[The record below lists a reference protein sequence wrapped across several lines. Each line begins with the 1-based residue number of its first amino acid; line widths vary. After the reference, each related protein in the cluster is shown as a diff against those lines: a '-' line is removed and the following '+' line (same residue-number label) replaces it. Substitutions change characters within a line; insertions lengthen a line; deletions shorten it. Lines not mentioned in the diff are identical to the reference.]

1 MYLKSIEINGF
12 KSFANRIVFK
22 FNNGITGI
30 VGPNGSGKS
39 NVGDAVRW
47 VLGEQSAKQLRG
59 SKMEDV
65 IFSGTELRKPQGF
78 AYVAI
83 TLDNSDHKLPIDYNE
98 VTVARRVYRSG
109 ESEYLINGVVS
120 RLKDV
125 NSLFF
130 DTGIGKEGYSII
142 GQGQIERILSGKP
155 EERRELFDEAAGIVK
170 YKKNKATTEKS
181 LESERENLARVNDI
195 LRELERQVGPLKEQS
210 ETARKYLIFKDELK
224 KLDIN
229 AFLLDVDNNKEQ
241 LSDFEGKLAVVEEDG
256 ARLRQEFELAKDEY
270 ERIEAELEDYNG
282 KLDEVKNEI
291 HEKKLSNQKC
301 EGEINVIEQQIIASK
316 QNSDSITERID
327 KAKADIAR
335 YKEALDGY
343 YEEKLKLDERLDE
356 ADDVVDKANERYESL
371 KNKIA
376 DAEIEI
382 ENSKGEI
389 IEYLNEGGTLKAK
402 VGRYDTM
409 LENIQLRKAQ
419 LNQRFLE
426 NKSDEEKYKAEK
438 ASLDEK
444 VGSIDEKKS
453 SLNAELTRLK
463 TALEENTNAIN
474 DNQSNIRNY
483 NNSIVSLGSKKEAL
497 RNLTERYDGYGNSIR
512 RVMEQKERFPGI
524 VGVVADI
531 IEVGKEYETAIETAL
546 GGSIQNI
553 VTEDAETA
561 KKMIAFLKQ
570 NKYGR
575 ATFLP
580 IDTIAVRQNMNS
592 DAEREN
598 GVIGLASNLVSFDR
612 KYQTIITHL
621 LGRIYVVDNIDNA
634 IRISRKYKQSLRIV
648 TLEGELINPGGAM
661 TGGTFKNSSN
671 LLGRKRELDEIDEQI
686 EEFKKKLDICEKQ
699 SVTLQA
705 DRDDIKNKRDL
716 ADKELQQLNIEGNTY
731 SLNLNQANA
740 KLSEIERIYAGIGRE
755 NNEIEKQ
762 IKDINANKEEL
773 YNSNRKQEDA
783 VKELEVR
790 IDELEKQLVTDKK
803 ALEEAQENV
812 SRLGI
817 EFNTVKQQYDFV
829 LQNIKRVKT
838 ECQNADETLNSL
850 NLRLSNGSDEVRSL
864 TEKINEAKALVEEN
878 NRIIQIK
885 EQKLKEYAEAKE
897 KLNES
902 HKEFFNKR
910 DQLSEQINGLDKSA
924 FKLNAAIERLS
935 EQSENLNNYMW
946 EEYELTYNS
955 AADFKDDTLSDITS
969 LKREITA
976 VKSKIKQLGD
986 VNVNAIEDYKQV
998 SERYAFLKAQHDD
1011 ITKAEENL
1019 LNIIN
1024 ELDRAMREQF
1034 AEKFKEIRIMFSK
1047 VFKELFGGGKADLE
1061 LVDDEDILE
1070 TGIKIHAQPPGKKLQ
1085 NMMQLSG
1092 GEKSLTAIAL
1102 LFAIQS
1108 LKPSPF
1114 CLLDEIEAA
1123 LDDSN
1128 VKRFAKYLNK
1138 LTKDTQFIVITHR
1151 KGTMEAADILYGITM
1166 QEKGVSTL
1174 VSVSMIEGELDD

>member
-1 MYLKSIEINGF
+1 MYLKSIEVNGF
-12 KSFANRIVFK
+12 KSFANKINFR

-65 IFSGTELRKPQGF
+65 IFAGTELRKPQGS

-83 TLDNSDHKLPIDYNE
+83 TLDNSDHRLPIDYNE

-142 GQGQIERILSGKP
+142 GQGQIEKILSGKP

-170 YKKNKATTEKS
+170 YKKNKAATEKS
-181 LESERENLARVNDI
+181 LEQERQNLSRVNDI
-195 LRELERQVGPLKEQS
+195 LKELEKQVGPLKEQS

-229 AFLLDVDNNKEQ
+229 AFLLDVDKANEQ
-241 LSDFEGKLAVVEEDG
+241 LTDYENKLSIVEQDST
-256 ARLRQEFELAKDEY
+256 RLRAEFDLAKEEY
-270 ERIEAELEDYNG
+270 ERIETKLEEFNQLID
-282 KLDEVKNEI
+282 DVKNEI
-291 HEKKLSNQKC
+291 HEKKLTNQKYD
-301 EGEINVIEQQIIASK
+301 GEINVISQQILSYR
-316 QNSDSITERID
+316 QNEDNLNEQLD
-327 KAKADIAR
+327 KVKAD
-335 YKEALDGY
+335 LDKFSTELKSLF
-343 YEEKLKLDERLDE
+343 EEKGILDEKLDNADDVLDE
-356 ADDVVDKANERYESL
+356 ANKKNEQL
-371 KNKIA
+371 KNKISQ
-376 DAEIEI
+376 EEEEI
-382 ENSKGEI
+382 ENSKSEI

-409 LENIQLRKAQ
+409 LENINLRKTQ

-426 NKSDEEKYKAEK
+426 NKSDEEKCKTEK
-438 ASLDEK
+438 LALEQELKRICDEIQEINSK
-444 VGSIDEKKS
+444 IDE
-453 SLNAELTRLK
+453 L
-463 TALEENTNAIN
+463 
-474 DNQSNIRNY
+474 QSNLDD
-483 NNSIVSLGSKKEAL
+483 NNAKHNEAKNDIVSSNNQIVSLKSKKEAL
-497 RNLTERYDGYGNSIR
+497 RNLTERYDGYGNSIKK
-512 RVMEQKERFPGI
+512 VMEQKQHNPKI
-524 VGVVADI
+524 IGVVADI
-531 IEVGKEYETAIETAL
+531 IDVDKKYETAIETAL

-553 VTEDAETA
+553 VTEDEETA
-561 KKMIAFLKQ
+561 KKLIEYLKQ
-570 NKYGR
+570 NKFGR

-580 IDTIAVRQNMNS
+580 ISSIVDRGNVNKDVIG
-592 DAEREN
+592 EN
-598 GVIGLASNLVSFDR
+598 GVVGIASTLVKCDARFNNLIS
-612 KYQTIITHL
+612 HL
-621 LGRIYVVDNIDNA
+621 LGRIVVTDNIDNA
-634 IRISRKYKQSLRIV
+634 IKLSRKYKQSLRIV

-661 TGGTFKNSSN
+661 TGGAFKNSSN

-686 EEFKKKLDICEKQ
+686 VELTKKLETVQKLSSELAEKREELKI
-699 SVTLQA
+699 SKE
-705 DRDDIKNKRDL
+705 DNINKQ
-716 ADKELQQLNIEGNTY
+716 QQLTIKKNTY
-731 SLNLNQANA
+731 SLNLEQVD
-740 KLSEIERIYAGIGRE
+740 KRIEEIEKSFAGIARE
-755 NNEIEKQ
+755 NNEIANQVKE
-762 IKDINANKEEL
+762 INANKEEL
-773 YNSNRKQEDA
+773 FNSNQKQEEA
-783 VKELEVR
+783 VKALEER
-790 IDELEKQLVTDKK
+790 IEELEKQIVSDK
-803 ALEEAQENV
+803 AELEKSSSEITSLN
-812 SRLGI
+812 I
-817 EFNTVKQQYDFV
+817 EFNSVKQQYDFI
-829 LQNIKRVKT
+829 LQNIKRIRNEEQSSK
-838 ECQNADETLNSL
+838 ESLESLKGRLNS
-850 NLRLSNGSDEVRSL
+850 GSKEIDEL
-864 TEKINEAKALVEEN
+864 TKKIESMRALLEEN
-878 NRIIQIK
+878 NRIITIK
-885 EQKLKEYAEAKE
+885 EQKLIEFNQQKVT
-897 KLNES
+897 LNET
-902 HKEFFNKR
+902 HKDFFKKR
-910 DQLSEQINGLDKSA
+910 EELSEQINGLDKSA
-924 FKLNAAIERLS
+924 FKINASIEKLS

-955 AADFKDDTLSDITS
+955 AIDFKDESFSDITS
-969 LKREITA
+969 LKREISA

-986 VNVNAIEDYKQV
+986 VNVNAIEDYKSV
-998 SERYAFLKAQHDD
+998 SERYEFLKGQHDD
-1011 ITKAEENL
+1011 ITKAEANL

-1047 VFKELFGGGKADLE
+1047 VFKELFGGGKAELE
-1061 LVDDEDILE
+1061 LVDEEDILE
-1070 TGIKIHAQPPGKKLQ
+1070 TGIKINAQPPGKKLQ

-1102 LFAIQS
+1102 LFAIQT

-1128 VKRFAKYLNK
+1128 VKRFAKYLGK

-1174 VSVSMIEGELDD
+1174 VSVNMIEGELDD